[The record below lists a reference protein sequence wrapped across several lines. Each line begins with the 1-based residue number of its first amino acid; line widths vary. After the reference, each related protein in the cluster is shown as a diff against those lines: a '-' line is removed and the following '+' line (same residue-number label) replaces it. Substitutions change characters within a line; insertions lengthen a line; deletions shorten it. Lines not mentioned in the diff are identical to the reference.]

1 MAKVL
6 TLTQIYGIFVP
17 PDFYLG
23 VELFDIKTQLG
34 GTKKTE
40 KQKNSSETSVLP
52 PFTAS
57 VFGHVNSF

>member
-1 MAKVL
+1 M
-6 TLTQIYGIFVP
+6 GFFVP

-23 VELFDIKTQLG
+23 VKELFDIKTQLG